1 MSKCSKLSNRR
12 VFVSRKPIGI
22 WKRYETSC
30 LIRKS
35 KQGWGGDVWNSEQ
48 PLPVANVS
56 SLFFRD
62 RASVSSASKFLA
74 RRTTAFST
82 AYLVARTAGKPT
94 SRKVSLNEAC
104 ITKDRSEVDPFVEVA

>member
-1 MSKCSKLSNRR
+1 MSKCSKRSIRR
-12 VFVSRKPIGI
+12 ELVSRKPIGTS
-22 WKRYETSC
+22 KRYKTSC
-30 LIRKS
+30 LTRKS
-35 KQGWGGDVWNSEQ
+35 KQGGGGDVCNSEQ
-48 PLPVANVS
+48 PLSVANVS
-56 SLFFRD
+56 SLFFRE

-104 ITKDRSEVDPFVEVA
+104 ITKDR